1 VLAQRIAKRDPGKK
15 PKPGER
21 MKYVHIVNDSKLKT
35 LNGDRIETPSFICSN
50 PSVKIDYTYYITN
63 QLMNPIQQLLMLSWR
78 QILQEKKVHASKVK
92 IFERDM
98 LLADAATCEKKKKA
112 IVKSYI
118 FDPHIESIYLKNSRI
133 EKIDT
138 FYTK

>member
-1 VLAQRIAKRDPGKK
+1 VLAQRIAKRDPGNK

-21 MKYVHIVNDSKLKT
+21 MKYAHIVNDSKLKT
-35 LNGDRIETPSFICSN
+35 LNGDRIETPSIICSN

-63 QLMNPIQQLLMLSWR
+63 QLMNPIQQLLMLSWK

-98 LLADAATCEKKKKA
+98 LLADAATCEKKKGHRE
-112 IVKSYI
+112 VV
-118 FDPHIESIYLKNSRI
+118 HL
-133 EKIDT
+133 
-138 FYTK
+138 